1 MIVLQILMVPGVAL
15 LLLIGIFV
23 IGSSGL
29 DQHAFPPQVDPSIR
43 KLDEPDLIRMNTQHG
58 LLSRSDNEKT
68 LDEVKVNE
76 NPGLVFP
83 YQSSSRIAR

>member
-29 DQHAFPPQVDPSIR
+29 VTRNLP
-43 KLDEPDLIRMNTQHG
+43 N
-58 LLSRSDNEKT
+58 
-68 LDEVKVNE
+68 
-76 NPGLVFP
+76 
-83 YQSSSRIAR
+83 SS